1 MRRNRQ
7 SHSWEKKDIARRKYA
22 ERQLQKFIDWSVDKK
37 GYLKYKELIKYE
49 RKYSARDAE

>member
-1 MRRNRQ
+1 MRRNREPN
-7 SHSWEKKDIARRKYA
+7 SWEKKDIARRKYA